1 MTECIFC
8 KVAAGDIPADLA
20 GQTDEFV
27 AFSDINPVAPV
38 HLLVIPRRHVASLD
52 GVEEL
57 GAGASGRLLAFIA
70 AMARE
75 AGVAESGYRVVTNV
89 GVDARQQVLHLHWH
103 ILGGER
109 LGGMV

>member
-8 KVAAGDIPADLA
+8 RVAAGEIPADVA
-20 GQTDEFV
+20 GQTDEFI
-27 AFSDINPVAPV
+27 AFKDINPVAAV
-38 HLLVIPRRHVASLD
+38 HLLVIPRRHVTSFD
-52 GVEEL
+52 GIEQL
-57 GAGASGRLLAFIA
+57 GVGTSSRLLAFIA
-70 AMARE
+70 ATARD

-89 GVDARQQVLHLHWH
+89 GADARQQVPHLHWH